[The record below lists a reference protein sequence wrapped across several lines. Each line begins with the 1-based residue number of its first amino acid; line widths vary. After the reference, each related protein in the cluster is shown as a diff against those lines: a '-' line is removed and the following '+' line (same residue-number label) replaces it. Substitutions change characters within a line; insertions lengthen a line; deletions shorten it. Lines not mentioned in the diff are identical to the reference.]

1 MRVKLTILFCIV
13 ALYYGLQRVDYVTN
27 SFFGNPG
34 YGLFDSVK
42 EDVTLFLKKIQK
54 N

>member
-1 MRVKLTILFCIV
+1 MRVKITFVLCVIV
-13 ALYYGLQRVDYVTN
+13 LYYGLQRVDYVTN

-42 EDVTLFLKKIQK
+42 DDMTQLLKKFEK

>member
-1 MRVKLTILFCIV
+1 MRVRITFALCLVI
-13 ALYYGLQRVDYVTN
+13 LYYGLQRVDYVTN

-34 YGLFDSVK
+34 YGLMDSVK
-42 EDVTLFLKKIQK
+42 ADINEILKKIQK

>member
-1 MRVKLTILFCIV
+1 MRVKITILLCMV

-42 EDVTLFLKKIQK
+42 ADMTQLLKKIQK